1 MSAEVIADTWA
12 ACDNGGKVDGEQD
25 YDDETPME
33 TGDTVEIWDA
43 GEGPFRAV
51 VTSIG
56 GDRIRATI
64 TAWAKTPAAP

>member
-12 ACDNGGKVDGEQD
+12 ACDNGGKVDGGQD

-43 GEGPFRAV
+43 GEGTF
-51 VTSIG
+51 
-56 GDRIRATI
+56 
-64 TAWAKTPAAP
+64 